1 MAKSLR
7 VVWLAVLVASLGGA
21 QELYVPA
28 AAHTSGA
35 AGTVWRTDL
44 EVKARGGEPASFTVE
59 LLEERTANTDP
70 LSAMFSLEAGESLR
84 LVDVVDATFGFYGSG
99 ALRLT
104 ATEGA
109 ILATS
114 RTYNTNPNGTFG
126 QYIPGL
132 DAEIAAEHGHDYVLM
147 QLSSTESFRTNVGV
161 VNTTDA
167 TVALE
172 VDLFTAAASL
182 LGSVPVTLRPYEMRQ
197 LPAVFTLVTSE
208 PVEDGYAMVRTS
220 TEGGRF
226 FAYASVVDNLSG
238 DAIFIPAQL
247 DEPLAVPPEPRFVV
261 FEAFMRPG

>member
-1 MAKSLR
+1 VAKSLR
-7 VVWLAVLVASLGGA
+7 VVWLALLVASVGAA

-59 LLEERTANTDP
+59 LLEERTANPDP
-70 LSAMFSLEAGESLR
+70 LSATFSLAAGESIR
-84 LVDVVDATFGFYGSG
+84 LVDVVDAAFGFDGSG

-104 ATEGA
+104 AVEGA

-132 DAEIAAEHGHDYVLM
+132 DAEGAAEHGHDYVLM
-147 QLSSTESFRTNVGV
+147 QLASSASFRTNVGF
-161 VNTTDA
+161 VNTTGES
-167 TVALE
+167 VALE
-172 VDLFTAAASL
+172 VDLYTAAASL
-182 LGSVPVTLRPYEMRQ
+182 LGSVPVALRPFEMRQ
-197 LPAVFTLVTSE
+197 VPAVFTLVTSDAID
-208 PVEDGYAMVRTS
+208 DGYAMVRTS

-247 DEPLAVPPEPRFVV
+247 DEPPPAPPEPRFVV

>member
-7 VVWLAVLVASLGGA
+7 VVWLALLVASLASA

-44 EVKARGGEPASFTVE
+44 EVKARGGEAASFTVE

-70 LSAMFSLEAGESLR
+70 LSAAFSLEAGESLR
-84 LVDVVDATFGFYGSG
+84 LVDVVDTAFGFYGSG

-126 QYIPGL
+126 QYIPAFE
-132 DAEIAAEHGHDYVLM
+132 AETAAEHGHDYVLM
-147 QLSSTESFRTNVGV
+147 QLSSSASFRTNVGF

-172 VDLFTAAASL
+172 VDLYTASAVL
-182 LGSVPVTLRPYEMRQ
+182 LGSVPVTLRPFEMRQ
-197 LPAVFTLVTSE
+197 VPAVFTLVTSE

-220 TEGGRF
+220 TETGRF

-247 DEPLAVPPEPRFVV
+247 DGPLAVPPEPRFVV
-261 FEAFMRPG
+261 FEAFMRHG

>member
-1 MAKSLR
+1 MAKALR
-7 VVWLAVLVASLGGA
+7 VVWLALLVVSLGSA

-70 LSAMFSLEAGESLR
+70 LSATFSLEPGESFR
-84 LVDVVDATFGFYGSG
+84 LADVVDTAFGFYGSG
-99 ALRLT
+99 ALRVT
-104 ATEGA
+104 AVDGA

-114 RTYNTNPNGTFG
+114 RTYNTNPSGTYG
-126 QYIPGL
+126 QYIPAI
-132 DAEIAAEHGHDYVLM
+132 DAEAAAEHGHDYALV
-147 QLSSTESFRTNVGV
+147 QLSSSEAYRTNVGV
-161 VNTTDA
+161 VNTTGA
-167 TVALE
+167 SVTLE
-172 VDLFTAAASL
+172 FDLFTASADS
-182 LGSVPVTLRPYEMRQ
+182 LGSVPLTLRPYEMRQ
-197 LPAVFTLVTSE
+197 IPAIFTLVTSE
-208 PVEDGYAMVRTS
+208 EIEDGYAMVRTS

-247 DEPLAVPPEPRFVV
+247 DGPLEAPPEPRFVV
-261 FEAFMRPG
+261 FETFMRPG

>member
-1 MAKSLR
+1 MAKALR
-7 VVWLAVLVASLGGA
+7 VVWLALLVASLGFA

-44 EVKARGGEPASFTVE
+44 EVKARGGEAASFTVE

-70 LSAMFSLEAGESLR
+70 LSATFSLEAGESLR
-84 LVDVVDATFGFYGSG
+84 LVDVVDTAFGFYGSG

-104 ATEGA
+104 AADGG

-126 QYIPGL
+126 QYIPAI
-132 DAEIAAEHGHDYVLM
+132 DAETAAEHGRDYVLL
-147 QLSSTESFRTNVGV
+147 QLSSSESYRTNVGF
-161 VNTTDA
+161 VNVTGESL
-167 TVALE
+167 ALE
-172 VDLFTAAASL
+172 VDLFTSSAVL

-197 LPAVFTLVTSE
+197 IPAVFTQVTSE
-208 PVEDGYAMVRTS
+208 PVDDGYAVVRSS
-220 TEGGRF
+220 TEDGRF

-247 DEPLAVPPEPRFVV
+247 DEPLAPAVEPRFVV

>member
-1 MAKSLR
+1 VAKSLR
-7 VVWLAVLVASLGGA
+7 VVWLALLVASVGAA

-70 LSAMFSLEAGESLR
+70 LSAAFSLAAGESIR
-84 LVDVVDATFGFYGSG
+84 LVDVVDTAFGFYGSG

-104 ATEGA
+104 ANEGG

-132 DAEIAAEHGHDYVLM
+132 DAEGAAEHGHDYALM
-147 QLSSTESFRTNVGV
+147 QLSSSAAYRTNVGV
-161 VNTTDA
+161 VNTTGA
-167 TVALE
+167 SVTLGF
-172 VDLFTAAASL
+172 DLFTAAADA
-182 LGSVPVTLRPYEMRQ
+182 LGSVPLTLRPYEMRQ
-197 LPAVFTLVTSE
+197 VPAVFTLVTNE
-208 PVEDGYAMVRTS
+208 AVEDGYAMVRTS

-247 DEPLAVPPEPRFVV
+247 DEPPLAPPEPRFVV

>member
-1 MAKSLR
+1 
-7 VVWLAVLVASLGGA
+7 VVWLALLVVSVGSA

-35 AGTVWRTDL
+35 GGTVWRTDL

-59 LLEERTANTDP
+59 LLEERTANPDP
-70 LSAMFSLEAGESLR
+70 LSATFSLAAGESTR
-84 LVDVVDATFGFYGSG
+84 LVDVVDTAFGFYGSG

-104 ATEGA
+104 ANEGA

-126 QYIPGL
+126 QYIPGI
-132 DAEIAAEHGHDYVLM
+132 DAEAAAEHGRDYVLM
-147 QLSSTESFRTNVGV
+147 QLSSTESFRTNVGF

-167 TVALE
+167 SVALE
-172 VDLFTAAASL
+172 VDLFTADASL
-182 LGSVPVTLRPYEMRQ
+182 LGSVPATLRPYEMRQ
-197 LPAVFTLVTSE
+197 IPAVFTQVTSE
-208 PVEDGYAMVRTS
+208 SVEDGYAVVRTT
-220 TEGGRF
+220 TEAGRF

-238 DAIFIPAQL
+238 DAIFIPSQL
-247 DEPLAVPPEPRFVV
+247 DGPLEAPPESRIVV